1 MLEFT
6 LFLTYYLRPLG
17 LVSCMSRGLDNVDQ
31 GILFHLQRDARN
43 TTTEEIAETVGVSAS
58 TVRNRI
64 SQLEDDG
71 IIRGYHPEID
81 YEAANLPLRV
91 LFVCTAPAT
100 KQAEFVQTIL
110 AVQGVV
116 DVREMLVGKRNI
128 YVEVVGTSTQDIT
141 RITDT
146 LHDSGVTIESSE
158 IMRERHMQPFDHF
171 HFSEETAEERRE
183 S

>member
-1 MLEFT
+1 
-6 LFLTYYLRPLG
+6 
-17 LVSCMSRGLDNVDQ
+17 MSRGLDNVDQ
-31 GILFHLQRDARN
+31 GILYHLQRDARN

-64 SQLEDDG
+64 SQLEEDG
-71 IIRGYHPEID
+71 IIKGYHPEID
-81 YEAANLPLRV
+81 YEAANLPLSV

-100 KQAEFVQTIL
+100 EQAEFVQKIL

-128 YVEVVGTSTQDIT
+128 YVEVVGTSTKDIT

-146 LHDSGVTIESSE
+146 LHDAGLTIESSE
-158 IMRERHMQPFDHF
+158 IIRERHIQPFNHF
-171 HFSEETAEERRE
+171 HFSEETAEEQRE

>member
-1 MLEFT
+1 M
-6 LFLTYYLRPLG
+6 G
-17 LVSCMSRGLDNVDQ
+17 RGLDNVDR
-31 GILFHLQRDARN
+31 GILYHLQRDARN
-43 TTTEEIAETVGVSAS
+43 TTTQEIAETVGVSAS

-64 SQLEDDG
+64 EALEDNG
-71 IIRGYHPEID
+71 IIKGYHPEID

-100 KQAEFVQTIL
+100 ERAEYVQQLLEI
-110 AVQGVV
+110 QGVV
-116 DVREMLVGKRNI
+116 DVREMLVGKRNL
-128 YVEVVGTSTQDIT
+128 YVEVVGTSTKDIT

-146 LHDSGVTIESSE
+146 LHEAGVTVESSE
-158 IMRERHMQPFDHF
+158 IMRERHIQPFDHF